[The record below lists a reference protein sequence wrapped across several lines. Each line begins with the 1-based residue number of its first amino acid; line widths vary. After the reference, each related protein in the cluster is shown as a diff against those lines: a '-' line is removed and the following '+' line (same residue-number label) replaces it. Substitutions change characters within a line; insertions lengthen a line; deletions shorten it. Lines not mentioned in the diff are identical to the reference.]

1 MKIETARKAKKLIE
15 NLENLE
21 HNFRFFDG
29 TYIEL
34 CDIRHSISMIEYE
47 IENLKD
53 E

>member
-34 CDIRHSISMIEYE
+34 CNLRSCIEKVVLE